1 MKGDGGEE
9 KMEEGE
15 GEGEGGE
22 EGRMS
27 SFRAFGAGAG
37 AELTNGQNQC
47 MPTNIS
53 TRLAI

>member
-15 GEGEGGE
+15 GEGEG
-22 EGRMS
+22 RMS

-37 AELTNGQNQC
+37 AGLTNGQNQC

>member
-15 GEGEGGE
+15 GEG
-22 EGRMS
+22 RMS

-37 AELTNGQNQC
+37 AGLMNGQNQC
-47 MPTNIS
+47 MPTNIYA
-53 TRLAI
+53 RLAT

>member
-9 KMEEGE
+9 KMEE

-37 AELTNGQNQC
+37 AGLTNGQNQC
-47 MPTNIS
+47 MPTNVS
-53 TRLAI
+53 TRLTM

>member
-15 GEGEGGE
+15 GGEEG

-37 AELTNGQNQC
+37 AGLTNGQNQC

-53 TRLAI
+53 TRLAM